1 MQLAVDVQIPQPF
14 GGVGGGALYIDT
26 EGSLTVERLSQL
38 CAAVVDHLQ
47 RIARVSAYEAKRVG
61 AVMEARGR

>member
-1 MQLAVDVQIPQPF
+1 MQLAVDVQIPQQF
-14 GGVGGGALYIDT
+14 GGVGGAALYIDT

-47 RIARVSAYEAKRVG
+47 RIARVRCACGLFEWRG
-61 AVMEARGR
+61 VM